1 MKRLIPLLTI
11 LVLVISVGISTAY
24 AQAPD
29 PITPPPPK
37 NGAVSGVVVDTV
49 EVTFGEKGEVLSEGT
64 KGRVEDI
71 SQSLVVSDA
80 FSPAATWTCRST
92 LDYYD
97 HNTWEEV
104 RGESGNEID
113 IYVYML
119 SVTGELFRSGNRL
132 WNNTDTAYNT
142 RSVGTGYSPWYV
154 GYDDFWK
161 SKGSHS
167 MKVTSGSTPETRT
180 TEATRQF

>member
-1 MKRLIPLLTI
+1 MKRLALLLTI
-11 LVLVISVGISTAY
+11 LILVIPVGLSTAY

-37 NGAVSGVVVDTV
+37 DGAVSGTVVDTV
-49 EVTFGEKGEVLSEGT
+49 EVTFTENGEVLGDGI
-64 KGRVEDI
+64 KGRVVDI
-71 SQSLVVSDA
+71 NQTFFTGDS
-80 FSPAATWTCRST
+80 FSPTWTWTCRSS

-104 RGESGNEID
+104 SGESGNEID
-113 IYVYML
+113 TYVYML

-132 WNNTDTAYNT
+132 WNNTDIAYNA
-142 RSVGTGYSPWYV
+142 RSVGTGYSPWYI

-161 SKGSHS
+161 SKGTHT
-167 MKVTSGSTPETRT
+167 MKEASWSTPVTRT